1 MYNMKNNGGICII
14 LIVNFVRI
22 KMNEKKIV
30 NTGVFVNY
38 L

>member
-1 MYNMKNNGGICII
+1 MYNMKKNEGICII

-22 KMNEKKIV
+22 KMNVKKIV
-30 NTGVFVNY
+30 HTGAFVNY